1 VSDNR
6 IQRVLVAGDG
16 IVAWSAA
23 AALKRRLPILDVAIA
38 AAPVPAGALAD
49 RIQSSLPSIRGF
61 HADLGLSEADTVA
74 RAGSSFR
81 LGTRFEGW
89 VEGRPDYVH
98 AYGNHG
104 HSFGTTSFHNL
115 WLRAAKDGRAGP
127 FDAYSPAAAMARAGR
142 FIHPQGEPN
151 SPLATFDYGLTIDPP
166 RYLGLL
172 RAFARHVGVIPLA
185 GTVRG
190 ARLRAEDGFIAALE
204 LETGESVAADL
215 FVDCTG
221 PAATLHSALDGG
233 WQDWTRWLPCDRILI
248 AAAAPDR
255 ALPVLDEAVAIE
267 AGWRW
272 KSSGRAAA
280 SHGTVYASAHLDDE
294 AAARLLGHAGA
305 PVSIRAGRR
314 SEPWLRNCV
323 AVGDAAVGIEPLEW
337 TNLHLAH
344 SAIDRI
350 VDMMPGRDCAPIELA
365 EYNRQCA
372 AEADRVR
379 DFAALHY
386 LAARRPEPFWKDM
399 AAVEPPASL
408 AHTIGLFRDR
418 GRLPFHEEETFAR
431 DSWLAV
437 LIGQGVMPERV
448 DPLVDLHDSQEAEAA
463 MARMRSVLTS
473 MVAALPAHAD
483 YLSRGP
489 ATR

>member
-1 VSDNR
+1 MTGEQIRSV
-6 IQRVLVAGDG
+6 VVAGAS

-23 AALKRRLPILDVAIA
+23 AALKRRLPMLDVAVV
-38 AAPVPAGALAD
+38 AAPLPADALAD
-49 RIQSSLPSIRGF
+49 RIQSTLPSIRGF
-61 HADLGLSEADTVA
+61 HADLGLSEGDTVA

-89 VEGRPDYVH
+89 VAGGAPYVH
-98 AYGNHG
+98 AYGDHG
-104 HSFGTTSFHNL
+104 HSFGATSFHNL
-115 WLRAAKDGRAGP
+115 WLRAAKAGRAVA
-127 FDAYSPAAAMARAGR
+127 FDQYSPAAAMAKAGR

-151 SPLATFDYGLTIDPP
+151 SPLAAFDYGLTIEPE
-166 RYLGLL
+166 RYLGLM
-172 RAFARHVGVIPLA
+172 RAFARHVGVVA
-185 GTVRG
+185 VRG
-190 ARLRAEDGFIAALE
+190 ALGGVRLRGDGFIEALE
-204 LETGESVAADL
+204 LDSGEAVGGDL

-221 PAATLHSALDGG
+221 PAAAVQSVLGGG
-233 WQDWTRWLPCDRILI
+233 WDDWARWLPCDRILI
-248 AAAAPDR
+248 ASAPPERD
-255 ALPVLDEAVAIE
+255 LPVLDEAVAFE

-272 KSSGRAAA
+272 KSWGRTSA
-280 SHGTVYASAHLDDE
+280 SHGVVYASAHLSDDE
-294 AAARLLGHAGA
+294 AARLLGGGGDAI
-305 PVSIRAGRR
+305 SIRAGRR
-314 SEPWLRNCV
+314 SEPWIRNCV
-323 AVGDAAVGIEPLEW
+323 AVGDAAVAIEPLEW

-350 VDMMPGRDCAPIELA
+350 VDMMPGRDCAPVELA

-386 LAARRPEPFWKDM
+386 LAAQRPEPFWREV
-399 AAVEPPASL
+399 AATEPPATL

-437 LIGQGVMPERV
+437 LIGQGVLPERV
-448 DPLVDLHDSQEAEAA
+448 DPLVDLHDPATAEEAME
-463 MARMRSVLTS
+463 RMRSVLSS

-483 YLSRGP
+483 YLSSRGP
-489 ATR
+489 R